1 MSLKPFRQEK
11 IKQISANNI
20 SKFTTV
26 LICVNAAV
34 IGPLIRHRNL
44 SLVNFI
50 MLNHNKANSY
60 GSETKETSQ
69 RLFPSSSC
77 SCRGLVNGL

>member
-26 LICVNAAV
+26 LICVNAAA

-50 MLNHNKANSY
+50 MLNHNEANSY
-60 GSETKETSQ
+60 GSETKEASQ